1 MSRLVWDKAG
11 EKFYEA
17 GVDHVALYLNVSG
30 VYPKGEVWNG
40 ITNVTESPT
49 GAESNKGYA
58 DNIPYFN
65 LVSAEEVEGSI
76 SAYTYPNSWNSCNGY
91 EEPVEGLKL
100 GQQTRTVFGLVYRTK
115 IGNDTDGQD
124 HGYKL
129 HLIWGA
135 LASPSE
141 MSHDTINDSPDAM
154 EMSWDFSTTPVDVP
168 GYKPTSTMEID
179 STKFTEAQMKAL
191 EDILY
196 GTDATSEEATGTE
209 ARLPLPSEIITLMKP
224 ANMALRAARVRE

>member
-1 MSRLVWDKAG
+1 MSRFVWDKAG

-17 GVDHVALYLNVSG
+17 GVDHVALYLNVAG
-30 VYPKGEVWNG
+30 AYPKGEPWNG

-76 SAYTYPNSWNSCNGY
+76 SAYTYPPTWNACNGY

-100 GQQTRTVFGLVYRTK
+100 GQQTRAVFGMVYRTK

-129 HLIWGA
+129 HIIWGA
-135 LASPSE
+135 QASPSE

-179 STKFTEAQMKAL
+179 STKFTAAQMKAL

-196 GTDATSEEATGTE
+196 GTDATSEEDTGTDGK
-209 ARLPLPSEIITLMKP
+209 LPLPSEIITLMKP